1 MKKYLKWMLMGLT
14 MTMGWTGCTDDT
26 GTLGIA
32 DDMDHISSSITH
44 YPVTTRSIPTGSVK
58 ADNTN
63 ACLGKVIDPETGST
77 IEADCA
83 AQFYCLED
91 YQLPDKDLMVGDITL
106 DPETGDTTDIEYGVP
121 KCDSCELRIYIKD
134 YYGDAN
140 NPMKLEVYELSDEV
154 IMEEGETYHTD
165 IDLSQYIKEGAG
177 PIASKVF
184 TTEDYIVSEG
194 DRNNSSY
201 NKNIRVVLPAS
212 FGQKILEKGYA
223 NPDALK
229 TSYRFIR
236 EIFPGFYL
244 RISNGEGTMLTVL
257 VSTVNLY
264 FNYCD
269 KEDKKE
275 INQGV
280 TRFAATPEVIQSTR
294 FTNGNIDKLL
304 QETGYTYLKTPAG
317 ICTEMTLPIN
327 EIFNE
332 HPNDSVSLA
341 EVTLQRYN
349 KDQDAYQLGTPGNL
363 LLVRKGQMEEFFAK
377 KSVND
382 NKTSFITTF
391 DSSHNTYTFT
401 NIARLLSYCW
411 HEKKTAAEKE
421 GITEAAW
428 EAQHPDWNK
437 VVLIPVTVSSNS
449 SGYTTSVNHD
459 MGMNSAKLIGGDTPL
474 KMQVVYSKFK

>member
-1 MKKYLKWMLMGLT
+1 MLTDILLLAVGLALVIFGADWLVDGASSIARKLGVGEFVIGLT
-14 MTMGWTGCTDDT
+14 IVGFGTSCPELVVSLTGALQGNADISIGNVVGSNAFNTLLI
-26 GTLGIA
+26 LGITA
-32 DDMDHISSSITH
+32 LIAPVTMTRNNARRDIPVTLLVTFLFVVFGLQGQSITRVEGLVFLLLFVV
-44 YPVTTRSIPTGSVK
+44 YIWFSFKS
-58 ADNTN
+58 
-63 ACLGKVIDPETGST
+63 
-77 IEADCA
+77 
-83 AQFYCLED
+83 
-91 YQLPDKDLMVGDITL
+91 DKG
-106 DPETGDTTDIEYGVP
+106 
-121 KCDSCELRIYIKD
+121 SCE
-134 YYGDAN
+134 AA
-140 NPMKLEVYELSDEV
+140 P
-154 IMEEGETYHTD
+154 
-165 IDLSQYIKEGAG
+165 SQ
-177 PIASKVF
+177 
-184 TTEDYIVSEG
+184 
-194 DRNNSSY
+194 
-201 NKNIRVVLPAS
+201 
-212 FGQKILEKGYA
+212 
-223 NPDALK
+223 
-229 TSYRFIR
+229 
-236 EIFPGFYL
+236 
-244 RISNGEGTMLTVL
+244 
-257 VSTVNLY
+257 
-264 FNYCD
+264 
-269 KEDKKE
+269 EDKKE

-437 VVLIPVTVSSNS
+437 MVLIPVTVSSNS